1 MHEQHEDACD
11 SVDPDFGPLPDAK
24 DATPRHEQL
33 LA

>member
-1 MHEQHEDACD
+1 MHEQHENARD
-11 SVDPDFGPLPDAK
+11 SADPDFDPLPDAK